1 MGGAGGGGHQ
11 GPLEERE
18 KHLPWPWTCPE
29 AGGGPSVPW
38 QLWAGPAKVGKPL
51 PLGLCL
57 ARTVKDGKA
66 SLMSCYQ
73 EGPPTFPGAAESP
86 GPRVGAKGYKSPRQ
100 PSLGGPTEEA
110 QAGRVSLSR
119 VSPRFAKYYRDA
131 AGVEFRTLFKAYG
144 IRFDV
149 MVNGK
154 VCGGGPPEAGRGL
167 GGARLTRPCLGRRR
181 GSSASSPPSSTWAPE
196 WHSWAW

>member
-1 MGGAGGGGHQ
+1 
-11 GPLEERE
+11 
-18 KHLPWPWTCPE
+18 
-29 AGGGPSVPW
+29 
-38 QLWAGPAKVGKPL
+38 
-51 PLGLCL
+51 
-57 ARTVKDGKA
+57 
-66 SLMSCYQ
+66 MSCYQ

-154 VCGGGPPEAGRGL
+154 AGKFSIIPTIINVGSGVALMGVVSPPTPAPQGRTRAGESSADRGEEGCLGLHTPPGPPN
-167 GGARLTRPCLGRRR
+167 
-181 GSSASSPPSSTWAPE
+181 
-196 WHSWAW
+196 